1 MENSFWNINE
11 DTGTSFV
18 ERFKK
23 SFTLYVDSGMKE
35 KTERGIEV
43 LINERGEFSPHW
55 QPEAK
60 NFDEKFYKFIFDRY
74 LRKFHCFY
82 LYSTHLINISRTKC
96 SPLGIP
102 GQWHWQRGSSICIGA
117 NDQRK
122 FYLASC

>member
-1 MENSFWNINE
+1 MENSFWNING
-11 DTGTSFV
+11 DTGTNFLKG
-18 ERFKK
+18 FKK

-60 NFDEKFYKFIFDRY
+60 NFEERFYKFISAHY

-82 LYSTHLINISRTKC
+82 LDSTHLIK
-96 SPLGIP
+96 
-102 GQWHWQRGSSICIGA
+102 
-117 NDQRK
+117 
-122 FYLASC
+122 Y